1 MIPDITKKARHAQ
14 TQNEHKPARRRP
26 PDNHPAILWALKEEY
41 LNTRPPQT
49 TSTSPDTITMLSQIS
64 RLVPALRRAREAETL
79 PRLFSGLNITLRNN
93 TSNLI
98 GAKSIG
104 SMVSLPSVAPNIKCG
119 TKINSLMMTRSV
131 LSNTN
136 VTTNN
141 YNFLG
146 VSSFTSHQVRGF
158 ASKKHKRVIKLSKGF
173 RGRANRC
180 FRVAIRRLE
189 KSWQYA
195 YRDRKVKKREFRKL
209 WIQRLNA
216 GVRQQGLSYSKFI
229 EMEGR
234 SGVKLDRK
242 ILSGLAMYEPFSFKA
257 VVDVVKKMS
266 AEGK

>member
-1 MIPDITKKARHAQ
+1 
-14 TQNEHKPARRRP
+14 
-26 PDNHPAILWALKEEY
+26 
-41 LNTRPPQT
+41 
-49 TSTSPDTITMLSQIS
+49 MLSQMS
-64 RLVPALRRAREAETL
+64 RRLVVLGRAAKVDTL
-79 PRLFSGLNITLRNN
+79 PRLFNGLSITMRNTSNFTAARTICSVSPLSSAAPVKFGTNMNSLMPRCILANN
-93 TSNLI
+93 TSFATSNNVIL
-98 GAKSIG
+98 GASSI
-104 SMVSLPSVAPNIKCG
+104 
-119 TKINSLMMTRSV
+119 
-131 LSNTN
+131 
-136 VTTNN
+136 
-141 YNFLG
+141 
-146 VSSFTSHQVRGF
+146 TSQNQARGF

-216 GVRQQGLSYSKFI
+216 GVRQQGLSYSRFI
-229 EMEGR
+229 QMEGK

-266 AEGK
+266 AEGN

>member
-1 MIPDITKKARHAQ
+1 M
-14 TQNEHKPARRRP
+14 
-26 PDNHPAILWALKEEY
+26 Y
-41 LNTRPPQT
+41 
-49 TSTSPDTITMLSQIS
+49 SQIS
-64 RLVPALRRAREAETL
+64 RRLVPMLGQATHNMTDFL
-79 PRLFSGLNITLRNN
+79 PRLMFTGFNVTTRNN
-93 TSNLI
+93 CGSTNLI
-98 GAKSIG
+98 AVRSIG
-104 SMVSLPSVAPNIKCG
+104 SFVSHPSAAAPTIGWGGHMSNLGTRTALFPAAATNLVTKKVMVG
-119 TKINSLMMTRSV
+119 T
-131 LSNTN
+131 
-136 VTTNN
+136 
-141 YNFLG
+141 
-146 VSSFTSHQVRGF
+146 SSTSSHHQARGF
-158 ASKKHKRVIKLSKGF
+158 ASKKHRRVIKLSKGF

-257 VVDVVKKMS
+257 VVDVVKKVS
-266 AEGK
+266 TESGAKQ

>member
-1 MIPDITKKARHAQ
+1 
-14 TQNEHKPARRRP
+14 
-26 PDNHPAILWALKEEY
+26 
-41 LNTRPPQT
+41 
-49 TSTSPDTITMLSQIS
+49 MLSQMS
-64 RLVPALRRAREAETL
+64 RRLVPVLGRAAKADTL
-79 PRLFSGLNITLRNN
+79 PRLFSGLNITMRNN
-93 TSNLI
+93 TSNLT
-98 GAKSIG
+98 AARSIG
-104 SMVSLPSVAPNIKCG
+104 SMASLPSAAPIRSG
-119 TKINSLMMTRSV
+119 TTMNSLMTRSV
-131 LSNTN
+131 FANTN
-136 VTTNN
+136 FATNN
-141 YNFLG
+141 SIMLG
-146 VSSFTSHQVRGF
+146 TSSVTSQHQARGF

-216 GVRQQGLSYSKFI
+216 GVRQQGLSYSRFI
-229 EMEGR
+229 QMEGK

-266 AEGK
+266 AEGN